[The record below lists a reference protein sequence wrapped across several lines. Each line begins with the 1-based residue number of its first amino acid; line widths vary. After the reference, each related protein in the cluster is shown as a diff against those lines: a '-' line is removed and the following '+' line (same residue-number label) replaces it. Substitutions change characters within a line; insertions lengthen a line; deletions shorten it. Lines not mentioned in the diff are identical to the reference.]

1 MKSKL
6 IYLLMTMVIIA
17 AMGAIFTK
25 LVYSKSDLEAM
36 KSSDKINI
44 VTTIYPVYLIGL
56 NLADQTD
63 NIEIT
68 SLINR
73 NTGCLHDYQ
82 LTAEDMKTIAT
93 ADVLV
98 INGGGME
105 GFLEDITANYP
116 DLTIIDASKGITMLE
131 DGEEGPKAS
140 EDEIEDSVGGAKV
153 LENGAEAISS
163 VEYLSYNSHVWLD
176 PSLYEKQIENIRDG
190 IINYI
195 KSSKVFTKK
204 EADSVA
210 KKISENAKKY
220 MEGVQNINTSVEDI
234 RKSIS
239 GNSILP
245 NDSQQGSIDNN
256 PNGVAANNQQDSV
269 INKSQGGSSNN
280 SNAITSSH
288 NGVVVK
294 SNEAVIFHEAFA
306 YLAERVG
313 MKIAFSVEI
322 EPDTS
327 LSAGNIAD
335 IVKGVKEKN
344 IRYLFTEEQYS
355 DSIPRQ
361 IAEETNANVYV
372 IDSIVTG
379 DGSKDSYFKAMQR
392 NLNILKKATN

>member
-25 LVYSKSDLEAM
+25 LAYSKSDLEAM

-116 DLTIIDASKGITMLE
+116 DLTIVDASKGITMLE

-163 VEYLSYNSHVWLD
+163 VENISYNSHVWLD
-176 PSLYEKQIENIRDG
+176 PSLYEKQIENVRDG

-239 GNSILP
+239 GNLILP

-256 PNGVAANNQQDSV
+256 P
-269 INKSQGGSSNN
+269 
-280 SNAITSSH
+280 

-355 DSIPRQ
+355 DAIPRQ